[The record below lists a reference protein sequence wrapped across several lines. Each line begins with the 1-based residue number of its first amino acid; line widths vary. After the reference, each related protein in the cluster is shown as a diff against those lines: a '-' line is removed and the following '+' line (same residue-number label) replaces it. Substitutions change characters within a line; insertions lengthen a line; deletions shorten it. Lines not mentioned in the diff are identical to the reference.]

1 MLHFKKSIY
10 LGIAILLT
18 SGCSDSQ
25 IVEEPT
31 STLEPDKTE
40 EIIEQRKLAKK
51 MFTSVLTRLADGMI
65 NALIIQS
72 DNDKDKLQLA
82 INHSDQ
88 TLHELCR
95 VQETCVGGIYS
106 SVHNN
111 QGKGEILH
119 RVYKG
124 QTMQIACAWLESY
137 PSEFGQVDEQ
147 LQQDV
152 IGRSWH
158 WVKVCFED

>member
-1 MLHFKKSIY
+1 MLHLKEPIY
-10 LGIAILLT
+10 LGLIVLLV
-18 SGCSDSQ
+18 SGCGDSQ

-31 STLEPDKTE
+31 STLKPDKIEELTE
-40 EIIEQRKLAKK
+40 QKKLAKK
-51 MFTSVLTRLADGMI
+51 MFTSVLTRLTDGMI
-65 NALIIQS
+65 SAVIQYE
-72 DNDKDKLQLA
+72 NDKDKLQLA
-82 INHSDQ
+82 INHSDK

-95 VQETCVGGIYS
+95 AQETCIGGIYS

-119 RVYKG
+119 RVYKE
-124 QTMQIACAWLESY
+124 QTMQIACAWVESY
-137 PSEFGQVDEQ
+137 HSAFGQMDKQ